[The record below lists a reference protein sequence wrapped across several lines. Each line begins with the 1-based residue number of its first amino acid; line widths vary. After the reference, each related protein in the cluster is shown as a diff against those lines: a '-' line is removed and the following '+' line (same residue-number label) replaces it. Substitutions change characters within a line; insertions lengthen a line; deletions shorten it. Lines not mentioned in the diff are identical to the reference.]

1 MLKTRYMLSQAPPEA
16 PPYPTREPEALIHA
30 VLLYLKEAAALT
42 FLALLEE
49 VALATTG
56 ADGVVPTLITAPEA
70 NFSLNPETRGQHLVT
85 A

>member
-1 MLKTRYMLSQAPPEA
+1 MKTRYMLSQAPPEA
-16 PPYPTREPEALIHA
+16 PPYPIREPEVLIQA
-30 VLLYLKEAAALT
+30 VFLYLKAAAALT

-56 ADGVVPTLITAPEA
+56 AEGVDPTLTTAPEA
-70 NFSLNPETRGQHLVT
+70 NLSLNPETRGQHLVS